1 MQRSAIV
8 FSTLMHI
15 AFFALAY
22 FGLPNWWESVVVE
35 TPIPVQMVE
44 KISDVTSQMPSDVT
58 NDAPTPPDDVEQQAE
73 EQPPPPAPTPPPEPQ
88 PVEEVPVTEP
98 EEVVPEPIPEE
109 TVEEDEPEEVEPE
122 PQEVQLAEQ
131 PPAKPE
137 PPEDVPEPQQEP
149 EDTSFDDLLR
159 DLENVAETQTAEIEP
174 TESETLTPPIP
185 TNSSS
190 DNLSM
195 SIKEAMRR
203 SVEKC
208 WNFDAGSMG
217 AGEMM
222 VEIRIRLNPDGSVVN
237 AEIQNSSRM
246 NSDEQFRAAAES
258 AYRAILVCAPYFKV
272 LGSAP
277 YNDWATLTLRF
288 DPAIAN
294 R

>member
-8 FSTLMHI
+8 SSTLMHI
-15 AFFALAY
+15 AFFVLAY
-22 FGLPNWWESVVVE
+22 LGLPNWWESVVVE

-44 KISDVTSQMPSDVT
+44 NISDVTSQMPAEET
-58 NDAPTPPDDVEQQAE
+58 NDAPTPPEDVQEQAE
-73 EQPPPPAPTPPPEPQ
+73 EQPPPPAQTPPPAPQ

-109 TVEEDEPEEVEPE
+109 SVEEEEPE
-122 PQEVQLAEQ
+122 PEPEPEEVQLAEQ
-131 PPAKPE
+131 PPAKPV
-137 PPEDVPEPQQEP
+137 PPEDVPEPQEEP
-149 EDTSFDDLLR
+149 EDASFDDLLR
-159 DLENVAETQTAEIEP
+159 DLENVAETQSAEVEP
-174 TESETLTPPIP
+174 TESEAVTPPIP

-195 SIKEAMRR
+195 SMKEAMRR
-203 SVEKC
+203 AVEKC

-217 AGEMM
+217 AGEML

-237 AEIQNSSRM
+237 AEIQDSGRM
-246 NSDEQFRAAAES
+246 NSDQQFRAAAES
-258 AYRAILVCAPYFKV
+258 AYRAILVCAPYYNE

-277 YNDWATLTLRF
+277 YDDWATLTLRF

>member
-15 AFFALAY
+15 AFFVLAY
-22 FGLPNWWESVVVE
+22 VGLPDWWESVVIE

-44 KISDVTSQMPSDVT
+44 NISEVTSQMPAEET
-58 NDAPTPPDDVEQQAE
+58 IEAPTPPEDVQEQAE

-88 PVEEVPVTEP
+88 PVEEVPVQEP
-98 EEVVPEPIPEE
+98 EEVVPEPIPDES
-109 TVEEDEPEEVEPE
+109 VEEEEPE
-122 PQEVQLAEQ
+122 PEPEPEEVQLAEQ

-137 PPEDVPEPQQEP
+137 PPEDVPEERQEEP
-149 EDTSFDDLLR
+149 EEDAFNDLLR

-174 TESETLTPPIP
+174 TGSETVTPPIP
-185 TNSSS
+185 TDSSS

-203 SVEKC
+203 AVEKC

-217 AGEMM
+217 AGELL

-246 NSDEQFRAAAES
+246 NSDQQFRAAAES
-258 AYRAILVCAPYFKV
+258 AYRAILVCAPYYNE

>member
-15 AFFALAY
+15 AFFVLAY
-22 FGLPNWWESVVVE
+22 VGLPNWWESVVVE

-44 KISDVTSQMPSDVT
+44 NISDVTSQMPAEVT
-58 NDAPTPPDDVEQQAE
+58 NDAPTPPDEAQEQAE
-73 EQPPPPAPTPPPEPQ
+73 EQPPPPAPTPPPAPQ

-98 EEVVPEPIPEE
+98 EEVVPEPIQEE
-109 TVEEDEPEEVEPE
+109 SVEEDEPEPDPEPE
-122 PQEVQLAEQ
+122 EVQLAEQ
-131 PPAKPE
+131 PPAKPV
-137 PPEDVPEPQQEP
+137 PPEDVPEPQEEP

-159 DLENVAETQTAEIEP
+159 DLENVAETQTAEVEP
-174 TESETLTPPIP
+174 TESEAVTPPIP

-190 DNLSM
+190 DNLSIGM
-195 SIKEAMRR
+195 KEAMRR
-203 SVEKC
+203 AVERC

-217 AGEMM
+217 AGEML

-237 AEIQNSSRM
+237 AEIQNSGRM
-246 NSDEQFRAAAES
+246 NSDQQFRAAAES
-258 AYRAILVCAPYFKV
+258 AYRAILVCAPYYKE

-277 YNDWATLTLRF
+277 YSDWQTLTLRF

>member
-15 AFFALAY
+15 AFFVLAY
-22 FGLPNWWESVVVE
+22 VGLPNWWESVVVE

-44 KISDVTSQMPSDVT
+44 TISDVTSQMPSDVT
-58 NDAPTPPDDVEQQAE
+58 NDAPTPPEEAQEEAV
-73 EQPPPPAPTPPPEPQ
+73 EQPPPPAPTPPPAPQ

-109 TVEEDEPEEVEPE
+109 SVEEEEPEPEPE

-131 PPAKPE
+131 PPAKPV
-137 PPEDVPEPQQEP
+137 PPEDVPEPQEEP
-149 EDTSFDDLLR
+149 EDTSFDDLLK
-159 DLENVAETQTAEIEP
+159 DLENVAETQTANVEP
-174 TESETLTPPIP
+174 TESDEVTPPIP

-195 SIKEAMRR
+195 SMKEAMRR
-203 SVEKC
+203 AVEKC

-217 AGEMM
+217 AGEVL

-246 NSDEQFRAAAES
+246 NSDQQFRAAAES
-258 AYRAILVCAPYFKV
+258 AYRAILVCAPYFNE

-277 YNDWATLTLRF
+277 YDDWATLTLRF